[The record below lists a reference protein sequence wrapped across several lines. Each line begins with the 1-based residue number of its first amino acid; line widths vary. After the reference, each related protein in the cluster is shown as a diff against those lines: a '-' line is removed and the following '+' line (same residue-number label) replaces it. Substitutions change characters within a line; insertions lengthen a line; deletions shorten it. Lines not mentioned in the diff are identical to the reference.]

1 MDDWP
6 IKFYLRQHFFNKKS
20 HANRVE
26 HKMKKAYE
34 EELQKK
40 EELIKKLGK
49 KAVERLDDQF
59 YMGSDEDGNNG
70 DGVKHVK

>member
-1 MDDWP
+1 
-6 IKFYLRQHFFNKKS
+6 
-20 HANRVE
+20 
-26 HKMKKAYE
+26 MKKAHE

-59 YMGSDEDGNNG
+59 YMGSDEDGNND
-70 DGVKHVK
+70 DGNKHVE